1 MRCSLTRGNRTT
13 AHVPPHPAPHG
24 RHRSR
29 WPPRLRCAAGASDT
43 ARLAPRRRHRDAIS
57 AARGSHAVV
66 GHGRDGRG
74 RCDARGDHDRR
85 RCAAHGAG
93 TARSCRRG
101 SYGGAT
107 SLFIRGGESKYVKI
121 LVDGVPINDAGGAF
135 DLSTLSTD
143 NLDRIE
149 IVRGPASVLYGSD
162 AVAGVVQLFT
172 RRGAGVAHG
181 QVAARGGQFGSMDV
195 DASVQGGGARAEL
208 LGRRRAPRERW
219 LPALQQSLPPGRRQ
233 RPRRRR
239 ARRARRE
246 PLRAIHRSR
255 APLSHQ
261 WLGRRSST
269 ATPCAATTGSPSAS
283 MPAIAPRRSSR
294 FARRS
299 RRTTCM
305 ASPTTSPT
313 VPATTATP
321 TRPPSARDA
330 GVATCA
336 SSSRCP
342 PTAGITLGAQ
352 VERKWQESVTRSN
365 FGDDAPAP
373 ATRRSTGAYAQLLM
387 SPVADATLALGGRLE
402 HNEQFGDFLT
412 YRAAASTRL
421 RTGTRLRASVGTAFR
436 EPTFLETEGSG
447 VRHRQP
453 GARSGA
459 RAQRGRRHRADAS
472 VPRRSE
478 RRGSRTRFADM
489 IDYEYSA
496 TEPNYFNL
504 ARTRAAGLELEGRLA
519 LPNGLHADAAF
530 THLRTRVVDPGTSPA
545 ATATFA
551 PGSRLLRRPART
563 LDVGAGYR
571 ARGNALDLR
580 VLRVGVREDVYYPPN
595 FAPAQRVSLAPYTR
609 VDLSGEARLVPLRRT
624 GGVALTL
631 ARREPVRPP
640 LYRRRGVQ
648 LRLRSH
654 GRRRRSSRPA
664 IAARPVASS
673 PDCA

>member
-1 MRCSLTRGNRTT
+1 MHSFIRIPLFTVATL
-13 AHVPPHPAPHG
+13 ALVPAVHAQQAAP
-24 RHRSR
+24 
-29 WPPRLRCAAGASDT
+29 DT
-43 ARLAPRRRHRDAIS
+43 ARLDRVEVTATRSPLPAHRTPSSVTVVTGDALRREGITTVADALRTVPGLSI
-57 AARGSHAVV
+57 VQ
-66 GHGRDGRG
+66 
-74 RCDARGDHDRR
+74 
-85 RCAAHGAG
+85 
-93 TARSCRRG
+93 TG

-107 SLFIRGGESKYVKI
+107 SLFIRGGESKYAKI

-149 IVRGPASVLYGSD
+149 VVRGPASVLYGSD
-162 AVAGVVQLFT
+162 AVAGVIQLFT

-195 DASVQGGGARAEL
+195 DASVHGGGARLSYSLGAAQHASDGFQPFNSRFRQGVGSAL
-208 LGRRRAPRERW
+208 LGTAVGAFDASLSARFTDRVLHFPTNGSGQVVDSNAVRRDDRLAVGLDAGYRASSLVTIRA
-219 LPALQQSLPPGRRQ
+219 ALASHDVHGITDDQPDSPGDDGY
-233 RPRRRR
+233 
-239 ARRARRE
+239 AYT
-246 PLRAIHRSR
+246 
-255 APLSHQ
+255 
-261 WLGRRSST
+261 T
-269 ATPCAATTGSPSAS
+269 AE
-283 MPAIAPRRSSR
+283 
-294 FARRS
+294 RS
-299 RRTTCM
+299 RRRSGDLRVEL
-305 ASPTTSPT
+305 AL
-313 VPATTATP
+313 PA
-321 TRPPSARDA
+321 D
-330 GVATCA
+330 
-336 SSSRCP
+336 SRL
-342 PTAGITLGAQ
+342 TLGAQ

-387 SPVADATLALGGRLE
+387 TPVADATLALGGRLE

-447 VRHRQP
+447 FVIGNRELDPEH
-453 GARSGA
+453 ALSV
-459 RAQRGRRHRADAS
+459 DAGIEQTLGPAS
-472 VPRRSE
+472 I
-478 RRGSRTRFADM
+478 GLTWFANSFRDM

-551 PGSRLLRRPART
+551 PGSRLLRRPGRT

-571 ARGNALDLR
+571 ADGNALDLR
-580 VLRVGVREDVYYPPN
+580 ALRVGAREDVYFPPN

-609 VDLSGEARLVPLRRT
+609 VDLSGEARLVPLRR
-624 GGVALTL
+624 GGGITLTLRVENLFDRRYTDAAGYNYDFALTDD
-631 ARREPVRPP
+631 ASIQQTGYRGASRR
-640 LYRRRGVQ
+640 LLTG
-648 LRLRSH
+648 LRVSF
-654 GRRRRSSRPA
+654 
-664 IAARPVASS
+664 
-673 PDCA
+673 